1 MGAFLNL
8 DRQFQ
13 GRVRHSEAFW
23 APSVHG
29 RPGYSLGMVMSDRP
43 EVQTASW
50 PIAVVD
56 VATLASSFVSAVS
69 RLPFRSP
76 WRGPSHPPRNVAVS
90 ATRELVRTLL
100 GYASSLPIDEFRSLE
115 RVLDGIAGR
124 VLPPFVA
131 LQGVTSEPDQLGGVP
146 GVWFRPPPAEGDRHD
161 AEGPRTPGTLV
172 YLHGGGYIG
181 TSPRMYS
188 LFMAHLARVTGCE
201 VFAADYRLAPEF
213 PFPAAVDDVISVIT
227 HLKKSGLACEQLLI
241 AGDSGGGGL
250 LGTVLHRMRKED
262 LGRPAGALLFSPEV
276 SLTLSEDSITDNA
289 PFDVLPW
296 NIPVTPYLHGVD
308 PDDERVDVLLDDVA
322 GWPPTFLVYGA
333 DEMFRD
339 AIRELAGKLR
349 SAGVPH
355 VASEVE
361 GMFHVFPFLLPWA
374 RESQDVYDRAGS
386 FARSALVPGAW
397 SH

>member
-1 MGAFLNL
+1 
-8 DRQFQ
+8 
-13 GRVRHSEAFW
+13 
-23 APSVHG
+23 
-29 RPGYSLGMVMSDRP
+29 MVMSDRP

-56 VATLASSFVSAVS
+56 VATLASSFVGAVS
-69 RLPFRSP
+69 RLPFRDP
-76 WRGPSHPPRNVAVS
+76 WRGPSHPPRNLAVS

-115 RVLDGIAGR
+115 RILDGIAGR

-131 LQGVTSEPDQLGGVP
+131 LQGVTSEPDRLGGVP
-146 GVWFRPPPAEGDRHD
+146 GVWFHPPPGEKDGCDPD
-161 AEGPRTPGTLV
+161 VPRSDGTIV

-213 PFPAAVDDVISVIT
+213 PFPAAVDDVVSVIAD
-227 HLKKSGLACEQLLI
+227 LQKSGLTCEQLLI

-250 LGTVLHRMRKED
+250 LGTVLHRMRRD
-262 LGRPAGALLFSPEV
+262 GLGRPAGALLFSPEV

-289 PFDVLPW
+289 PLDVLPW
-296 NIPVTPYLHGVD
+296 NIPVNSYLHGVD
-308 PDDERVDVLLDDVA
+308 PDDDRVDALLDDLT

-339 AIRELAGKLR
+339 AIRELATKLR

-361 GMFHVFPFLLPWA
+361 GMFHVFPFLLPWT
-374 RESQDVYDRAGS
+374 RESQDAYDRAGS
-386 FARSALVPGAW
+386 FVRGVLVDEARVP
-397 SH
+397 

>member
-1 MGAFLNL
+1 
-8 DRQFQ
+8 
-13 GRVRHSEAFW
+13 
-23 APSVHG
+23 
-29 RPGYSLGMVMSDRP
+29 MVMSDRP
-43 EVQTASW
+43 EVRTAPW

-56 VATLASSFVSAVS
+56 VATLASSFVGALG
-69 RLPFRSP
+69 RYPFRGP
-76 WRGPSHPPRNVAVS
+76 WRGPSNPPRNLAVS

-115 RVLDGIAGR
+115 RVLDGVAGR

-131 LQGVTSEPDQLGGVP
+131 LQGVVSEPDVIGGVP
-146 GVWFRPPPAEGDRHD
+146 GVWFRPPPNDRRP
-161 AEGPRTPGTLV
+161 AGTIV

-181 TSPRMYS
+181 TSPRMYA
-188 LFMAHLARVTGCE
+188 LFMAHLARVTRCA

-213 PFPAAVDDVISVIT
+213 PFPAAVDDVIAVIAQ
-227 HLKKSGLACEQLLI
+227 LKRQGLMSEELLI

-250 LGTVLHRMRKED
+250 LGTVLHRMRKHD

-289 PFDVLPW
+289 PLDVLPW
-296 NIPVTPYLHGVD
+296 NIPVNPYLHGID
-308 PDDERVDVLLDDVA
+308 PDDDRVDVLLDDVA

-339 AIRELAGKLR
+339 AIRELANKLR
-349 SAGVPH
+349 CAGVPYD
-355 VASEVE
+355 ASEVA

-374 RESQDVYDRAGS
+374 RESREVYDRAGS
-386 FARSALVPGAW
+386 FVRGVLVAE
-397 SH
+397 S